1 MLLSEAKQILK
12 QNNYVLMEGSYK
24 DIIHSKLKD
33 IRMNQIKDNDEEAA
47 SKKLSNKITKKIYAE
62 LSEFCSDFND
72 EIVDNAISLTKI
84 SNSSND
90 DTAFEFT
97 INNDNDGE
105 ELHFKILSWKDT
117 VTIFINIVD
126 RGYKYKLI
134 NSEFKAK
141 ESKEKISEILDK
153 VMNYI
158 TSHWN

>member
-12 QNNYVLMEGSYK
+12 QNHYILTEGSYK
-24 DIIHSKLKD
+24 DMIHSKLKD
-33 IRMNQIKDNDEEAA
+33 IRMNQIKDNDEEAT
-47 SKKLSNKITKKIYAE
+47 SKKLSNKIIKKIYAE
-62 LSEFCSDFND
+62 MSEFCSDFND

-105 ELHFKILSWKDT
+105 EIHFKILSWKDT
-117 VTIFINIVD
+117 VTIFIDSIE
-126 RGYKYKLI
+126 RGYRYKLI
-134 NSEFKAK
+134 DSKFKVK
-141 ESKEKISEILDK
+141 ELKENLSEILDK

-158 TSHWN
+158 TNHWN